1 MRKREV
7 MAEAAFGR
15 VDASAMAVSGKFAAP
30 ASDAVAARP
39 ASDAATAHP
48 ADAKRRADAK
58 PGSAS
63 ALASVASA

>member
-15 VDASAMAVSGKFAAP
+15 VDASVMAVSGMFAAP

-39 ASDAATAHP
+39 A
-48 ADAKRRADAK
+48 DAKRRADAK
-58 PGSAS
+58 PRSTS
-63 ALASVASA
+63 ALASVATN